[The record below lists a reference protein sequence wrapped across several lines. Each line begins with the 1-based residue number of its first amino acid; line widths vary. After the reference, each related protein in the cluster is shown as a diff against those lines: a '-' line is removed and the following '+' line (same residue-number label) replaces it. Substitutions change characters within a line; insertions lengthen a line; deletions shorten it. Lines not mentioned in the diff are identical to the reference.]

1 MKVIIS
7 GGTGFIGSEL
17 ATSLVSDGNDVIVLS
32 RDPARVHHL
41 PANVR
46 VEYWDGRTTE
56 GWGKL
61 TADTDAIVNLAGEGI
76 DAGRWD
82 ARHRQRI
89 IESRVTA
96 GQAIVQAIEASAKK
110 PSVLIQASAVG
121 YYGARSSEE
130 IGDDGSSGDDFMAKI
145 CLAWEASTTK
155 AETYG
160 VRRVVIRT
168 GAVLSPKHGALRR
181 MLFPFKMGVGG
192 PVGGGKQWLSWIHID
207 DEVRAIRFLLDN
219 QSASGNFNLTA
230 PGPLTNRQF
239 SKALGQ
245 VLRRP
250 AIMPIPAFALRLIY
264 GEMSRVILDG
274 QRVLPVRLLKL
285 GFEFHFRDIEA
296 ALRDLLKER

>member
-1 MKVIIS
+1 
-7 GGTGFIGSEL
+7 
-17 ATSLVSDGNDVIVLS
+17 
-32 RDPARVHHL
+32 
-41 PANVR
+41 
-46 VEYWDGRTTE
+46 
-56 GWGKL
+56 
-61 TADTDAIVNLAGEGI
+61 
-76 DAGRWD
+76 
-82 ARHRQRI
+82 
-89 IESRVTA
+89 
-96 GQAIVQAIEASAKK
+96 
-110 PSVLIQASAVG
+110 
-121 YYGARSSEE
+121 
-130 IGDDGSSGDDFMAKI
+130 
-145 CLAWEASTTK
+145 
-155 AETYG
+155 
-160 VRRVVIRT
+160 
-168 GAVLSPKHGALRR
+168 

-285 GFEFHFRDIEA
+285 GFEFYFPDIEA